1 MLKYEITL
9 EAIIQK
15 TYEVEGVNLDHAE
28 KEAVFLFAS
37 EPDARETYNLEVVD
51 YKLIKTETETK
62 AETYERLRAYIQ
74 DITENQEPLNLLER
88 LKP

>member
-15 TYEVEGVNLDHAE
+15 TYEVEGVNLNDAR

-37 EPDARETYNLEVVD
+37 EPDTRETYNLEVVD

-74 DITENQEPLNLLER
+74 DITENEEPLNLLER

>member
-9 EAIIQK
+9 EATIQK
-15 TYEVEGVNLDHAE
+15 TYEVEGVNLNDAR

-37 EPDARETYNLEVVD
+37 EPDTGETYNLEVVD

>member
-15 TYEVEGVNLDHAE
+15 TYEVEGVNLNDAR

-37 EPDARETYNLEVVD
+37 EPNALETYNLEVVD

-62 AETYERLRAYIQ
+62 AETYERLRTYIQ